1 MENRSLLSI
10 SLPFVAGIACGALCF
25 ANTWGY
31 SVSATTEIPQ
41 LFLLATIMCLIVLAC
56 SKRYD
61 KWVIP
66 LMLFTLGVFCY
77 SSRCPVAV
85 GHDTGSAGLGVSVI
99 ADRDRLSLTG
109 QVNAIIN
116 AIPFEDGRTA
126 PLLRAL
132 MTGDR
137 SGLDRET
144 VSAFRRS
151 GASHLL
157 VLSGLHLGII
167 AMFIRYLLLVLGNSR
182 PAEIVRAVLLVSFC
196 LAYTIACGASPSL
209 VRAFLFILLGQI
221 AALAPGRR
229 STPADRLCIAATV
242 QLTFDPD
249 AIGTVAFQLS
259 YLAMLG
265 IVFISPQLEAWYPS
279 ASEKANNRRWL
290 NTVLKYDPM
299 RRIWKGA
306 AVAISCQITTAPVV
320 LLRFGYFPQYFLLTN
335 LLAMPVCEL
344 LLPLALLTLL
354 LGSPAPLVWITNK
367 TATLLMA
374 VLSIISEL

>member
-1 MENRSLLSI
+1 MENRRLLSI
-10 SLPFVAGIACGALCF
+10 SLPFVAGVACGALY
-25 ANTWGY
+25 T
-31 SVSATTEIPQ
+31 SQ
-41 LFLLATIMCLIVLAC
+41 LSLFVVVFCLGALTLT
-56 SKRYD
+56 KKYD

-66 LMLFTLGVFCY
+66 LMLFALGLFCY
-77 SSRCPVAV
+77 SSRCPIGV
-85 GHDTGSAGLGVSVI
+85 GQNVNVI
-99 ADRDRLSLTG
+99 AERVRGLIDS
-109 QVNAIIN
+109 
-116 AIPFEDGRTA
+116 IPFEDGRTG

-157 VLSGLHLGII
+157 ALSGLHLGII
-167 AMFIRYLLLVLGNSR
+167 ALFIRYLLMILGNSR

-209 VRAFLFILLGQI
+209 VRALLFIILQQL
-221 AALAPGRR
+221 AALSPGRR
-229 STPADRLCIAATV
+229 CLPADRLCIAGTI
-242 QLTFDPD
+242 QLALDPG
-249 AIGTVAFQLS
+249 AISSVAFQLS

-265 IVFISPQLEAWYPS
+265 IVFIVPRLEAWYPS
-279 ASEKANNRRWL
+279 TRLSARI
-290 NTVLKYDPM
+290 DPL

-306 AVAISCQITTAPVV
+306 AVAIACQVTTAPVA

-335 LLAMPVCEL
+335 LLAMPVCGV

-354 LGSPAPLVWITNK
+354 LGCPPPFVWITDK
-367 TATLLMA
+367 TATLLLY
-374 VLSIISEL
+374 VLEIIAAL

>member
-1 MENRSLLSI
+1 MENRRLLFI

-25 ANTWGY
+25 AKTLGY

-41 LFLLATIMCLIVLAC
+41 LFLCAAISCLIVLAC

-66 LMLFTLGVFCY
+66 LMLFALGVFCY
-77 SSRCPVAV
+77 SSRCPIAV
-85 GHDTGSAGLGVSVI
+85 GHDVI
-99 ADRDRLSLTG
+99 LITEKVG
-109 QVNAIIN
+109 GFIN

-157 VLSGLHLGII
+157 ALSGLHLGII

-182 PAEIVRAVLLVSFC
+182 PAEIVRAALLVGFC

-221 AALAPGRR
+221 AALSPGRR
-229 STPADRLCIAATV
+229 SSPADRLCIAATV
-242 QLTFDPD
+242 QLAFDPG

-265 IVFISPQLEAWYPS
+265 IVSIAPRLDAWYPS
-279 ASEKANNRRWL
+279 VSGKSNNRWL
-290 NTVLKYDPM
+290 GTALELDPM

-335 LLAMPVCEL
+335 LLAMPICEL

>member
-1 MENRSLLSI
+1 MENRRLLSI
-10 SLPFVAGIACGALCF
+10 SLPFVAGVACGALY
-25 ANTWGY
+25 T
-31 SVSATTEIPQ
+31 SQ
-41 LFLLATIMCLIVLAC
+41 LSLFVVVFCLGALTLT
-56 SKRYD
+56 KKYD

-66 LMLFTLGVFCY
+66 LMLFALGLFCY
-77 SSRCPVAV
+77 SSRCPIGV
-85 GHDTGSAGLGVSVI
+85 GQNVNVI
-99 ADRDRLSLTG
+99 AERVRGLIDS
-109 QVNAIIN
+109 
-116 AIPFEDGRTA
+116 IPFEDGRTG

-157 VLSGLHLGII
+157 ALSGLHLGII
-167 AMFIRYLLLVLGNSR
+167 ALFIRYLLMILGNSR

-209 VRAFLFILLGQI
+209 VRALLFIILQQL
-221 AALAPGRR
+221 AALSPGRR
-229 STPADRLCIAATV
+229 CLPADRLCIAGTI
-242 QLTFDPD
+242 QLALDPG
-249 AIGTVAFQLS
+249 AISSVAFQLS

-265 IVFISPQLEAWYPS
+265 IVFIVPRLEAWYPS
-279 ASEKANNRRWL
+279 TRLSARI
-290 NTVLKYDPM
+290 DPL

-306 AVAISCQITTAPVV
+306 AVAIACQVTTAPVA

-335 LLAMPVCEL
+335 LLAMPVCGV

-354 LGSPAPLVWITNK
+354 LGCPPPLVWITDK
-367 TATLLMA
+367 TATLLLY
-374 VLSIISEL
+374 VLEIIAAL

>member
-1 MENRSLLSI
+1 MENRRLLFI

-25 ANTWGY
+25 AKTLGY

-41 LFLLATIMCLIVLAC
+41 LFLCAALSCLIVLAC

-66 LMLFTLGVFCY
+66 LMLFALGVFCY
-77 SSRCPVAV
+77 SVRCPIAV
-85 GHDTGSAGLGVSVI
+85 GKGTIILRLGSLIDS
-99 ADRDRLSLTG
+99 
-109 QVNAIIN
+109 
-116 AIPFEDGRTA
+116 IPFEDGRTA

-157 VLSGLHLGII
+157 ALSGLHLGII

-182 PAEIVRAVLLVSFC
+182 PAEIVRAALLVGFC
-196 LAYTIACGASPSL
+196 FAYTIACGASPSL

-221 AALAPGRR
+221 AALSPGRR
-229 STPADRLCIAATV
+229 SSPADRLCIAATV
-242 QLTFDPD
+242 QLAFDPG
-249 AIGTVAFQLS
+249 AIGTVGFQLS

-265 IVFISPQLEAWYPS
+265 IVLIAPRLDAWYPS
-279 ASEKANNRRWL
+279 VSAKDNNHRWL
-290 NTVLKYDPM
+290 GAAFELDPM

-335 LLAMPVCEL
+335 LLAMPICEL